1 MAVGPL
7 LIHQQLNSKDL
18 EEKPNSMFFTK
29 TAFLEVN
36 ILSFLGKINTLW
48 TMINAVEIRTTW

>member
-1 MAVGPL
+1 MTVGTL

-18 EEKPNSMFFTK
+18 EEKPNSMLFSK
-29 TAFLEVN
+29 KAFLEVN

-48 TMINAVEIRTTW
+48 TMINAVKIRTTW